1 MVVNRNYYTALL
13 LRDPYCKDTSC
24 KVPTSHSFCSIAER
38 RRVVL
43 KSRCSA
49 IPGVIST
56 CERAGH
62 ASRAGRREL
71 FGACSFKKSNA
82 TMSMNATV
90 ASRASGGGGG
100 NPAQSRRR
108 VQRAFKMRGLAVQAG
123 ALDAMLNVLSREAS
137 QSSQEVLTA
146 VLDEI
151 KERLMQSDR
160 GGGKGGGGGG
170 RGSGSGGGGGGGQ
183 QLVVTKS
190 LLADVV
196 ADLSRDGGDVT
207 EEALQLLD
215 AFSTP
220 RLSYDSMRKQF
231 TLLTDRMEKR
241 SLHGE
246 AIHKVRA

>member
-1 MVVNRNYYTALL
+1 
-13 LRDPYCKDTSC
+13 
-24 KVPTSHSFCSIAER
+24 
-38 RRVVL
+38 
-43 KSRCSA
+43 
-49 IPGVIST
+49 
-56 CERAGH
+56 
-62 ASRAGRREL
+62 
-71 FGACSFKKSNA
+71 
-82 TMSMNATV
+82 
-90 ASRASGGGGG
+90 
-100 NPAQSRRR
+100 
-108 VQRAFKMRGLAVQAG
+108 MRGLAVQAG
-123 ALDAMLNVLSREAS
+123 ALDAMLNVLSRESS

-160 GGGKGGGGGG
+160 GGRGGRGGGGG
-170 RGSGSGGGGGGGQ
+170 SAGGGGGQ

-246 AIHKVRA
+246 AIHKVRVCFGHVSLFCDGALAFMLCATIYLHFLNRLNNAMQ

>member
-13 LRDPYCKDTSC
+13 LRDPYCKDTSAN
-24 KVPTSHSFCSIAER
+24 VPFILQHR
-38 RRVVL
+38 RKAGVVL

>member
-1 MVVNRNYYTALL
+1 
-13 LRDPYCKDTSC
+13 
-24 KVPTSHSFCSIAER
+24 
-38 RRVVL
+38 
-43 KSRCSA
+43 
-49 IPGVIST
+49 
-56 CERAGH
+56 
-62 ASRAGRREL
+62 
-71 FGACSFKKSNA
+71 
-82 TMSMNATV
+82 
-90 ASRASGGGGG
+90 
-100 NPAQSRRR
+100 
-108 VQRAFKMRGLAVQAG
+108 MRGLAVQAG

-160 GGGKGGGGGG
+160 GGRGGRGGGGA
-170 RGSGSGGGGGGGQ
+170 GGGGGGQ

-246 AIHKVRA
+246 AIHKVRALTMFLCSDI

>member
-1 MVVNRNYYTALL
+1 
-13 LRDPYCKDTSC
+13 
-24 KVPTSHSFCSIAER
+24 
-38 RRVVL
+38 
-43 KSRCSA
+43 
-49 IPGVIST
+49 
-56 CERAGH
+56 
-62 ASRAGRREL
+62 
-71 FGACSFKKSNA
+71 
-82 TMSMNATV
+82 MSMNATT
-90 ASRASGGGGG
+90 ASRGGGGGGG

-170 RGSGSGGGGGGGQ
+170 GRGGGAGGSGGGGQ

-220 RLSYDSMRKQF
+220 RLSYDSMRKHF

-246 AIHKVRA
+246 AIHKVRAMFGMCCDVEHIMCYKCRYK

>member
-1 MVVNRNYYTALL
+1 
-13 LRDPYCKDTSC
+13 
-24 KVPTSHSFCSIAER
+24 
-38 RRVVL
+38 
-43 KSRCSA
+43 
-49 IPGVIST
+49 
-56 CERAGH
+56 
-62 ASRAGRREL
+62 
-71 FGACSFKKSNA
+71 
-82 TMSMNATV
+82 
-90 ASRASGGGGG
+90 
-100 NPAQSRRR
+100 
-108 VQRAFKMRGLAVQAG
+108 MRGLAVQAG
-123 ALDAMLNVLSREAS
+123 ALDAMLNVLSRESS

-160 GGGKGGGGGG
+160 GGGGKGGRGGGGGG
-170 RGSGSGGGGGGGQ
+170 SSAGGGGGGGQ

-246 AIHKVRA
+246 AIHKVRALTMFLCSDI

>member
-1 MVVNRNYYTALL
+1 
-13 LRDPYCKDTSC
+13 
-24 KVPTSHSFCSIAER
+24 
-38 RRVVL
+38 
-43 KSRCSA
+43 
-49 IPGVIST
+49 
-56 CERAGH
+56 
-62 ASRAGRREL
+62 
-71 FGACSFKKSNA
+71 
-82 TMSMNATV
+82 
-90 ASRASGGGGG
+90 
-100 NPAQSRRR
+100 
-108 VQRAFKMRGLAVQAG
+108 MRGLAVQAG
-123 ALDAMLNVLSREAS
+123 ALDAMLNVLSRESS
-137 QSSQEVLTA
+137 QSSQDVLTA

-160 GGGKGGGGGG
+160 GGGKGG
-170 RGSGSGGGGGGGQ
+170 RGGGGGGGGQ

-246 AIHKVRA
+246 AIHKVRAWCARACVYECFGHISLFWDLDFMLCSTIYNSNRLNNAMQ

>member
-1 MVVNRNYYTALL
+1 MMN
-13 LRDPYCKDTSC
+13 
-24 KVPTSHSFCSIAER
+24 
-38 RRVVL
+38 
-43 KSRCSA
+43 SA
-49 IPGVIST
+49 
-56 CERAGH
+56 A
-62 ASRAGRREL
+62 AA
-71 FGACSFKKSNA
+71 
-82 TMSMNATV
+82 
-90 ASRASGGGGG
+90 

-123 ALDAMLNVLSREAS
+123 ALDAMLNVLSRESS

-160 GGGKGGGGGG
+160 GGGGGGGKGGG
-170 RGSGSGGGGGGGQ
+170 RGGGSAGGGGGQ

-246 AIHKVRA
+246 AIHKVRALCVFCPCSGIWFVLVPVASEHSMLCATIYNSNRTSAMQ

>member
-1 MVVNRNYYTALL
+1 M
-13 LRDPYCKDTSC
+13 
-24 KVPTSHSFCSIAER
+24 
-38 RRVVL
+38 
-43 KSRCSA
+43 
-49 IPGVIST
+49 
-56 CERAGH
+56 
-62 ASRAGRREL
+62 
-71 FGACSFKKSNA
+71 
-82 TMSMNATV
+82 MNAT
-90 ASRASGGGGG
+90 AATSSRASGGGG

-160 GGGKGGGGGG
+160 GGGKGGGGG
-170 RGSGSGGGGGGGQ
+170 RGSGSGGGGGGQ

-231 TLLTDRMEKR
+231 TLLTDRMEQR

-246 AIHKVRA
+246 AIHKVRAMFLACVVMLSTLCATSPGTSKFNSSWAKQRSNARQLPCAHRPLDGDCHS

>member
-1 MVVNRNYYTALL
+1 
-13 LRDPYCKDTSC
+13 
-24 KVPTSHSFCSIAER
+24 
-38 RRVVL
+38 
-43 KSRCSA
+43 
-49 IPGVIST
+49 
-56 CERAGH
+56 
-62 ASRAGRREL
+62 
-71 FGACSFKKSNA
+71 
-82 TMSMNATV
+82 
-90 ASRASGGGGG
+90 
-100 NPAQSRRR
+100 
-108 VQRAFKMRGLAVQAG
+108 MRGLAVQAG
-123 ALDAMLNVLSREAS
+123 ALDAMLNVLSRESS
-137 QSSQEVLTA
+137 QSSQEVLMA

-160 GGGKGGGGGG
+160 GGGKGGRGGGG
-170 RGSGSGGGGGGGQ
+170 GSAGGGGGGGQ

-215 AFSTP
+215 ACSTP

-246 AIHKVRA
+246 AIHKVRAMCL

>member
-1 MVVNRNYYTALL
+1 MN
-13 LRDPYCKDTSC
+13 
-24 KVPTSHSFCSIAER
+24 
-38 RRVVL
+38 
-43 KSRCSA
+43 SA
-49 IPGVIST
+49 
-56 CERAGH
+56 A
-62 ASRAGRREL
+62 AA
-71 FGACSFKKSNA
+71 
-82 TMSMNATV
+82 
-90 ASRASGGGGG
+90 

-108 VQRAFKMRGLAVQAG
+108 VQRAFKMRGLAVQTG
-123 ALDAMLNVLSREAS
+123 ALDAMLNVLSRESS

-160 GGGKGGGGGG
+160 GGRGGRGGGGA
-170 RGSGSGGGGGGGQ
+170 GGGGGGQ

-246 AIHKVRA
+246 AIHKVRALCVFCFDQVRLCLWQLDCVLLRRAL

>member
-1 MVVNRNYYTALL
+1 
-13 LRDPYCKDTSC
+13 
-24 KVPTSHSFCSIAER
+24 
-38 RRVVL
+38 
-43 KSRCSA
+43 
-49 IPGVIST
+49 
-56 CERAGH
+56 
-62 ASRAGRREL
+62 
-71 FGACSFKKSNA
+71 
-82 TMSMNATV
+82 MSMNATT
-90 ASRASGGGGG
+90 ASRGGGGG

-160 GGGKGGGGGG
+160 GGGKGGGGGGGG

-246 AIHKVRA
+246 AIHKVCARVCDVL

>member
-1 MVVNRNYYTALL
+1 
-13 LRDPYCKDTSC
+13 
-24 KVPTSHSFCSIAER
+24 
-38 RRVVL
+38 
-43 KSRCSA
+43 
-49 IPGVIST
+49 
-56 CERAGH
+56 
-62 ASRAGRREL
+62 
-71 FGACSFKKSNA
+71 
-82 TMSMNATV
+82 MSMNATV
-90 ASRASGGGGG
+90 ASRASGGGGGG

-170 RGSGSGGGGGGGQ
+170 RGGGGGSAGGGGQ

>member
-1 MVVNRNYYTALL
+1 MMNSAATA
-13 LRDPYCKDTSC
+13 
-24 KVPTSHSFCSIAER
+24 
-38 RRVVL
+38 
-43 KSRCSA
+43 
-49 IPGVIST
+49 
-56 CERAGH
+56 
-62 ASRAGRREL
+62 
-71 FGACSFKKSNA
+71 
-82 TMSMNATV
+82 
-90 ASRASGGGGG
+90 

-123 ALDAMLNVLSREAS
+123 ALDAMLNVLSRESS

-160 GGGKGGGGGG
+160 GGGGKGGRGGGGGG
-170 RGSGSGGGGGGGQ
+170 SSAGGGGGGGQ

-246 AIHKVRA
+246 AIHKVRAWCARACVYECFGHISLFWDLDFMLCATIYNSNRLNNAMQ

>member
-1 MVVNRNYYTALL
+1 MMNSAADSTA
-13 LRDPYCKDTSC
+13 
-24 KVPTSHSFCSIAER
+24 
-38 RRVVL
+38 
-43 KSRCSA
+43 
-49 IPGVIST
+49 
-56 CERAGH
+56 
-62 ASRAGRREL
+62 
-71 FGACSFKKSNA
+71 
-82 TMSMNATV
+82 
-90 ASRASGGGGG
+90 

-123 ALDAMLNVLSREAS
+123 ALDAMLNVLSRESS
-137 QSSQEVLTA
+137 QSSQDVLTA

-160 GGGKGGGGGG
+160 GGGKGG
-170 RGSGSGGGGGGGQ
+170 RGGGGGGGGQ

-246 AIHKVRA
+246 AIHKVRALTMFLCSDI

>member
-1 MVVNRNYYTALL
+1 MMNSAAASTA
-13 LRDPYCKDTSC
+13 
-24 KVPTSHSFCSIAER
+24 
-38 RRVVL
+38 
-43 KSRCSA
+43 
-49 IPGVIST
+49 
-56 CERAGH
+56 
-62 ASRAGRREL
+62 
-71 FGACSFKKSNA
+71 
-82 TMSMNATV
+82 
-90 ASRASGGGGG
+90 

-123 ALDAMLNVLSREAS
+123 ALDAMLNVLSRESS

-160 GGGKGGGGGG
+160 GGRGGRGGGGA
-170 RGSGSGGGGGGGQ
+170 GGGGGGQ

-246 AIHKVRA
+246 AIHKVRALTMFLCSDIRACFVQVRCC

>member
-1 MVVNRNYYTALL
+1 
-13 LRDPYCKDTSC
+13 
-24 KVPTSHSFCSIAER
+24 
-38 RRVVL
+38 
-43 KSRCSA
+43 
-49 IPGVIST
+49 
-56 CERAGH
+56 
-62 ASRAGRREL
+62 
-71 FGACSFKKSNA
+71 
-82 TMSMNATV
+82 
-90 ASRASGGGGG
+90 
-100 NPAQSRRR
+100 
-108 VQRAFKMRGLAVQAG
+108 MRGLAVQAG
-123 ALDAMLNVLSREAS
+123 ALDAMLNVLSRESS

-160 GGGKGGGGGG
+160 GGRGGRGGGGGG
-170 RGSGSGGGGGGGQ
+170 AGGGGGGQ

-231 TLLTDRMEKR
+231 TLLTDRMEER

-246 AIHKVRA
+246 AIHKVRALTAVFLLWDLDSGIRVCFVLVRCC

>member
-1 MVVNRNYYTALL
+1 MMMN
-13 LRDPYCKDTSC
+13 
-24 KVPTSHSFCSIAER
+24 
-38 RRVVL
+38 
-43 KSRCSA
+43 SA
-49 IPGVIST
+49 
-56 CERAGH
+56 A
-62 ASRAGRREL
+62 A
-71 FGACSFKKSNA
+71 A
-82 TMSMNATV
+82 T
-90 ASRASGGGGG
+90 GGS

-108 VQRAFKMRGLAVQAG
+108 VQRAFKMRGLAVQTG
-123 ALDAMLNVLSREAS
+123 ALDAMLNVLSRESS

-160 GGGKGGGGGG
+160 GGGGGKGGGEG
-170 RGSGSGGGGGGGQ
+170 RGGGGGGGGQ

-246 AIHKVRA
+246 AIHKVRAFVSMSRRTRDSVLFCVGA